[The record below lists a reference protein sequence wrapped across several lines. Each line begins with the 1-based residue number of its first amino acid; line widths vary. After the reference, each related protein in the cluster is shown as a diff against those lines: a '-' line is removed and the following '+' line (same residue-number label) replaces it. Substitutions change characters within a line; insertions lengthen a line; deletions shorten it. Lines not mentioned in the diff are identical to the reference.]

1 MAAPIL
7 AASSL
12 ILVGGRLG
20 DFFGKRRMF
29 RLGLFLFTLGLL
41 SSALSP
47 NVALLIT
54 GQLLIGF
61 GISFS
66 APACLSLIKQEIDE
80 NEQGSA
86 IGLWAGLSGAFGVLG
101 LLLGGVIIEHLGWS
115 ALFYVTTPF
124 VLFAMLV
131 VPKEH
136 NPISQVQT
144 TSIPWAVVTALIA
157 SLFLV
162 VWSII
167 QGNQDQWSGSQ
178 NFALLGAGLMA
189 FVFIIYW
196 QNQGKNPLI
205 PLNIFRNKTV
215 LGANLGTFFIYFS
228 LNGVYIFLIYH
239 LQSYYVYPPS
249 QAGWAMLPASLVVAV
264 FASIFGKLSQKGN
277 PVRYLRW
284 GSLIVTLGFI
294 GLILPGAEA
303 AYLTHFFPS
312 ILLLG
317 FGMALFVSPIT
328 SFALS
333 VSPQENGLASGIN
346 NMIARF
352 SGMLAVGILGGIMN
366 PNNSS
371 LEAFQTVAW
380 LMAVSAVLGTLCLWA
395 FIRSNKA

>member
-1 MAAPIL
+1 MATPIL
-7 AASSL
+7 AASSF

-29 RLGLFLFTLGLL
+29 RLGLFLFALGLL
-41 SSALSP
+41 SCALSP
-47 NVALLIT
+47 NVALLIA
-54 GQLLIGF
+54 GQLFIGL
-61 GISFS
+61 GISLS

-101 LLLGGVIIEHLGWS
+101 LLLGGVIIEYLSWN
-115 ALFYVTTPF
+115 ALFYATLPI
-124 VLFAMLV
+124 VLFAILV

-136 NPISQVQT
+136 ESLTQSETI
-144 TSIPWAVVTALIA
+144 SIPWAVIAALIL

-167 QGNQDQWSGSQ
+167 QGNQDQWSSSQ
-178 NFALLGAGLMA
+178 NFALLAVGLTA
-189 FVFIIYW
+189 FVLVIYR
-196 QNQGKNPLI
+196 QNLAKAPLI
-205 PLNIFRNKTV
+205 PLDIFRNKTV

-239 LQSYYVYPPS
+239 LQSYYGYPPS
-249 QAGWAMLPASLVVAV
+249 HAGWAMLPASLVVAI
-264 FASIFGKLSQKGN
+264 FASFFGKLAQKGN
-277 PVRYLRW
+277 AILYLRW
-284 GSLIVTLGFI
+284 GAVLVALGFT
-294 GLILPGAEA
+294 GLTLPGADA
-303 AYLTHFFPS
+303 QYFSHFFPS

-328 SFALS
+328 SFALDVGS
-333 VSPQENGLASGIN
+333 KENGLASGIN

-352 SGMLAVGILGGIMN
+352 SGMLAVGILGGIMA
-366 PNNSS
+366 PSHSS
-371 LEAFQTVAW
+371 LETFQTTAW
-380 LMAVSAVLGTLCLWA
+380 IMAVSAVLGTLCLWA